1 MQNNFFVRQLNTIKF
16 VSKYITYIEK
26 TREVME
32 VKEKIQ
38 ETPDSIFNNTI
49 NSMQSGNLKET
60 DKSDF

>member
-1 MQNNFFVRQLNTIKF
+1 MRQLNTVKF
-16 VSKYITYIEK
+16 VSKYVTYIEK

-32 VKEKIQ
+32 VKEIMQ

-49 NSMQSGNLKET
+49 NSMQSGNLKAI